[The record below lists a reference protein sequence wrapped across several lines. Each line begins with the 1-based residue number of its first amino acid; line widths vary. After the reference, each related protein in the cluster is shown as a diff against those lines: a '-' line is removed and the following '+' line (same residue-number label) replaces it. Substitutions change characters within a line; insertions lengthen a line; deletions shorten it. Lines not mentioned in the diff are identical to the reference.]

1 METVVCQ
8 LCNATI
14 RAGSLHNLQLHMET
28 SHDVTENTDLV
39 IALIF
44 LDSQEREVIIDQ
56 VIPRMKN
63 ILDNDN
69 RSFSCENPRDGKDS
83 IIEAPIEVQ
92 QGTKKSRDQEGER
105 RTNAEDKVSQQTEV
119 SSKLLKCFICEEW
132 VKKYKFSRHIR
143 NCKILQKHK
152 LFKGKVTQNIE
163 TKLVEKTMKSTCLF
177 PEKKKRKGN

>member
-1 METVVCQ
+1 
-8 LCNATI
+8 
-14 RAGSLHNLQLHMET
+14 MET

-105 RTNAEDKVSQQTEV
+105 RTNVEDKVSQQTEV

-132 VKKYKFSRHIR
+132 VKKYKFSRHKS
-143 NCKILQKHK
+143 NCKIIQKHK
-152 LFKGKVTQNIE
+152 LFKGKVTHNIE

>member
-1 METVVCQ
+1 
-8 LCNATI
+8 
-14 RAGSLHNLQLHMET
+14 MET

-39 IALIF
+39 IALSF

-69 RSFSCENPRDGKDS
+69 RSFSCENSRDGKDS
-83 IIEAPIEVQ
+83 IIEAPLEVQ
-92 QGTKKSRDQEGER
+92 QDTEKRREKEGKR

-143 NCKILQKHK
+143 NCKIIQKHK

-177 PEKKKRKGN
+177 PKKKKRKGN